1 MITGLEFDT
10 PILGTVRMGET
21 RPGLGGEE
29 DYLVHFDYFEV
40 HNRERNVDGTWA
52 KHPIHDKLHNK
63 LKLDGH
69 AGTSNDELKLR
80 EIPITLPYN
89 NPKLLLTQQLEARSL
104 VDGRRVCVGNGESAV
119 RLASEQR
126 TVEMDCPGCER
137 CPFGNSQE
145 VQCQRRTSLIFRI
158 EGQDDPFSVF
168 VLHSAG
174 KNTAQT
180 LVTKVQAMHAAF
192 GNRLTGIPMML
203 KMRNTV
209 SADSDNSS
217 VYYADLVLRDISPNE
232 AVKVGMEYERLQKDA
247 GFDQS
252 AMEEALLQLKA
263 KSQFAAPEDFGQVQ
277 DFYGRRGAASR
288 GERVSQCLQLVAVN
302 GDGPSL
308 GGATAGEQ
316 GIAVLEAASPLPPP
330 KGGARYRMRKAVQA
344 ATSNSSP
351 SERASPQSEMPAKS
365 TETDLQSSKLHP
377 VAPAD
382 ADVPKPVLKVPSVRA
397 ETNERVTTAALA
409 GIPEMPL
416 ASAGGPGF

>member
-1 MITGLEFDT
+1 VITGLEFDT

-21 RPGLGGEE
+21 RPGLGGAE

-40 HNRERNVDGTWA
+40 HNRERNADGSWA
-52 KHPIHDKLHNK
+52 KHPIHDKLHNR

-69 AGTSNDELKLR
+69 AGTATGELKLR

-119 RLASEQR
+119 RLESDQR
-126 TVEMDCPGCER
+126 TVATACPGCER
-137 CPFGNSQE
+137 CPFGNTQE

-174 KNTAQT
+174 RNTAQT
-180 LVTKVQAMHAAF
+180 LVTKVHSMHAAF
-192 GNRLTGIPMML
+192 GNRLTGIPMTL

-217 VYYADLVLRDISPNE
+217 VFYADLVLRDINPNE
-232 AVKVGMEYERLQKDA
+232 AVKVAMEYERQQKEA
-247 GFDQS
+247 GFDQG

-263 KSQFAAPEDFGQVQ
+263 QSQFAPPEDFGQVQ
-277 DFYGRRGAASR
+277 DFYGRRRAASR
-288 GERVSQCLQLVAVN
+288 GEHASQSLQLVAVN
-302 GDGPSL
+302 ADGHTSEAVAGGDQP
-308 GGATAGEQ
+308 
-316 GIAVLEAASPLPPP
+316 IADLEAAPPLPPP
-330 KGGARYRMRKAVQA
+330 KGGARFRMRKAVQA
-344 ATSNSSP
+344 ATSVTSLNERLAP
-351 SERASPQSEMPAKS
+351 SAELSAKGAESNLKSEM
-365 TETDLQSSKLHP
+365 LHL

-382 ADVPKPVLKVPSVRA
+382 ADVPTPVPMVPSVRGCA
-397 ETNERVTTAALA
+397 LGRVTAASLA
-409 GIPEMPL
+409 GIPEMPR
-416 ASAGGPGF
+416 AVAGGTGF

>member
-29 DYLVHFDYFEV
+29 VYVVHFDYFEV
-40 HNRERNVDGTWA
+40 HNRERNENGTWA
-52 KHPIHDKLHNK
+52 KHPIHDKLHKK
-63 LKLDGH
+63 LKLDGQDG
-69 AGTSNDELKLR
+69 ASQDALKLR

-89 NPKLLLTQQLEARSL
+89 NPELLLTQQLEARSL

-119 RLASEQR
+119 RLAGDQR
-126 TVEMDCPGCER
+126 PVEMACPGCER

-168 VLHSAG
+168 VIHSAG

-180 LVTKVQAMHAAF
+180 LVTKVHAMHAAF

-217 VYYADLVLRDISPNE
+217 VFYADLVLRDIEPNE
-232 AVKVGMEYERLQKDA
+232 AVKAAMEYERAQKEA

-252 AMEEALLQLKA
+252 AMEEALLKLKA
-263 KSQFAAPEDFGQVQ
+263 QSQFAPPEDFGQVQ
-277 DFYGRRGAASR
+277 DFYGRRSMTSR
-288 GERVSQCLQLVAVN
+288 GERAPQCLQLVAVN
-302 GDGPSL
+302 ADGPSL
-308 GGATAGEQ
+308 ESGAEGGQPNEGLEESPSLPAPRWGARFRMREAVRAATSSPAPSEAATPEIGGAT
-316 GIAVLEAASPLPPP
+316 
-330 KGGARYRMRKAVQA
+330 KG
-344 ATSNSSP
+344 
-351 SERASPQSEMPAKS
+351 PQ
-365 TETDLQSSKLHP
+365 TDSQPQKLHL
-377 VAPAD
+377 VAEVD
-382 ADVPKPVLKVPSVRA
+382 ADVQKPVPMVPSVRV
-397 ETNERVTTAALA
+397 ETVGRVTTAALA

-416 ASAGGPGF
+416 AAASGPGF

>member
-40 HNRERNVDGTWA
+40 HNRERNVDGSWV
-52 KHPIHDKLHNK
+52 KHPIHEKLHNK
-63 LKLDGH
+63 LKLDGP
-69 AGTSNDELKLR
+69 AGTAADELKLR

-104 VDGRRVCVGNGESAV
+104 VDGRRVCVGNGETAV
-119 RLASEQR
+119 RVENDQR
-126 TVEMDCPGCER
+126 SVTTDCPGCER

-158 EGQDDPFSVF
+158 DGQDDPFSVF

-180 LVTKVQAMHAAF
+180 LVTKVHSMHAAF
-192 GNRLTGIPMML
+192 GNRLTGIPMLL

-217 VYYADLVLRDISPNE
+217 VFYADLVLRDINPNE
-232 AVKVGMEYERLQKDA
+232 AVKIGMEFERQQKEA
-247 GFDQS
+247 GFDQD
-252 AMEEALLQLKA
+252 AMEAALLQLKA
-263 KSQFAAPEDFGQVQ
+263 QSQFAAPEDFGQVQ
-277 DFYGRRGAASR
+277 DFYSRRGAASR
-288 GERVSQCLQLVAVN
+288 GERASQCLQLVAVN
-302 GDGPSL
+302 AGGPISES
-308 GGATAGEQ
+308 GANDQ
-316 GIAVLEAASPLPPP
+316 QPIAVLEAAPPLPPP

-344 ATSNSSP
+344 ATSNTTS
-351 SERASPQSEMPAKS
+351 SERAASEAAEPTRD
-365 TETDLQSSKLHP
+365 TETELQSKELHL
-377 VAPAD
+377 VALAD
-382 ADVPKPVLKVPSVRA
+382 ADAPKPVVIVPPVQA
-397 ETNERVTTAALA
+397 EPIGKVTTAALA
-409 GIPEMPL
+409 GIPEMPP
-416 ASAGGPGF
+416 ASAGGAGF